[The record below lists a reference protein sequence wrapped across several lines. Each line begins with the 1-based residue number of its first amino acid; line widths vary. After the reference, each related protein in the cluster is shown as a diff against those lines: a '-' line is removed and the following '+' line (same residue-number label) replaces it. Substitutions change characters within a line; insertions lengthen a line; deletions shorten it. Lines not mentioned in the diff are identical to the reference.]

1 MTTAITVTASAM
13 PGNTDGHHW
22 PVMMFWKPMAIM
34 LPHSGVGA
42 TTPAP
47 TKLSPAVSSTDQ
59 PILTDSWLRTGAM
72 ELGMIWRMMIA
83 RSDVPAT

>member
-1 MTTAITVTASAM
+1 M

-22 PVMMFWKPMAIM
+22 PVTMFWKPMAIM

-47 TKLSPAVSSTDQ
+47 TKLRPAVSSTDQ
-59 PILTDSWLRTGAM
+59 PILMESCATRGARA
-72 ELGMIWRMMIA
+72 LGMTWRHRIA
-83 RSDVPAT
+83 RSDAPAT

>member
-1 MTTAITVTASAM
+1 M
-13 PGNTDGHHW
+13 PGKTDGHHW

-47 TKLSPAVSSTDQ
+47 TKLKAAVSRIDQ
-59 PILTDSWLRTGAM
+59 PMLTESWARIGAI
-72 ELGMIWRMMIA
+72 ELGMMWRSMII
-83 RSDVPAT
+83 RSEAPET